1 MTFKN
6 ITGVSEKNNTQGV
19 SEAEIIKNESE
30 YHFENIVKNGYSII
44 RNAFSKEICETA
56 KINID
61 KIYKYQIEEYGNEE
75 SLKSINEN
83 NLARALIVYD
93 DFFSQFVKN
102 KHIDDILKIAFGEKY
117 ILNLQNCPINRAHT
131 KHFGSTW
138 HRDLSYQHFIPS
150 RPIAITTLIC
160 IDEFTEKNGGTCII
174 PFSHKFEKFPS
185 QKYID
190 ENEKKIEAKQG
201 DILIFDS
208 LLFHRAGENNTDE
221 ERKLIV
227 QVFTLPFIKQQIS
240 LPKALNGKYIK
251 DKKLSYI
258 LGYDSDVEENV
269 LNWRKRRKK
278 RYEKISKEKN

>member
-1 MTFKN
+1 MTLKN

-19 SEAEIIKNESE
+19 SELEIIKNESE

-44 RNAFSKEICETA
+44 KNAFSKKICETA

-61 KIYKYQIEEYGNEE
+61 KIYKHQIKEYGNEE

-93 DFFSQFVKN
+93 NFFSQFIKN
-102 KHIDDILKIAFGEKY
+102 KQIDDILKIAFGEKY
-117 ILNLQNCPINRAHT
+117 ILNLQNCPINRAQS

-160 IDEFTEKNGGTCII
+160 IDEFTEKNGGTCIV

-208 LLFHRAGENNTDE
+208 LLFHRAGENNTLND
-221 ERKLIV
+221 RKLIV

-240 LPKALNGKYIK
+240 FPKALNGKFS
-251 DKKLSYI
+251 DDNSLNYI
-258 LGYDSDVEENV
+258 LGYETEVQDNV
-269 LNWRKRRKK
+269 LEWRRRRRKRYDSIK
-278 RYEKISKEKN
+278 